1 MEYQLTL
8 NWPDFLERHWQ
19 KRPVVL
25 KRGFNNFIDPISPDE
40 LAGLA
45 MESEVDSRL
54 VSHQDGKWQVSHG
67 PFESYDHLGE
77 TNWSLLVQAVNH
89 WHEPTAALMRPFREL
104 PDWRI
109 DDLMISFS
117 VPGGGVGPHLDQ
129 YDVFII
135 QGTGRRRWRVGEK
148 LQMKQHCPHPDL
160 LQVDPFE
167 AIIDEELEP
176 GDILYIPPGFPHEG
190 YALEN
195 AMNYSVGFRAPN
207 TRELIS
213 GFADYVLQREL
224 GGNYYSDPD
233 VPPRAHPADV
243 LPQEMDKLREMML
256 ELINQPEH
264 FKQWF
269 GEFISQ
275 SRHELDIAPPEPPYQ
290 PDEIYDALKQGDVL
304 VRLGGLRVLRIGDD
318 VYANGEKIDSPH
330 RPALDALASNIALT
344 AENFG
349 DALEDPSFLAMLAA
363 LDYKLRKQM
372 QNELKAL
379 QRKLGITFVF
389 VTHDQ
394 EEALTM
400 SDRIVVMRDGR
411 IEQDGTPREIYEE
424 PKNLFVA
431 GFIGEINMFNAT
443 VIERLDEQ
451 RVRANVEGRECNIYV
466 NFAVE
471 PGQKLHVL
479 LRPEDLRVEEI
490 NDDNHAEGL
499 IGYVRERNY
508 KGMTLESVVELENG
522 KMVMVSEFF
531 NEDDPDFDHSLD
543 QKMAINWV
551 ESWEVVLADEEHK

>member
-67 PFESYDHLGE
+67 
-77 TNWSLLVQAVNH
+77 
-89 WHEPTAALMRPFREL
+89 
-104 PDWRI
+104 
-109 DDLMISFS
+109 
-117 VPGGGVGPHLDQ
+117 
-129 YDVFII
+129 
-135 QGTGRRRWRVGEK
+135 
-148 LQMKQHCPHPDL
+148 
-160 LQVDPFE
+160 PFE

-363 LDYKLRKQM
+363 LVNSGYW
-372 QNELKAL
+372 
-379 QRKLGITFVF
+379 FF
-389 VTHDQ
+389 
-394 EEALTM
+394 
-400 SDRIVVMRDGR
+400 
-411 IEQDGTPREIYEE
+411 
-424 PKNLFVA
+424 
-431 GFIGEINMFNAT
+431 
-443 VIERLDEQ
+443 
-451 RVRANVEGRECNIYV
+451 EG
-466 NFAVE
+466 
-471 PGQKLHVL
+471 
-479 LRPEDLRVEEI
+479 
-490 NDDNHAEGL
+490 
-499 IGYVRERNY
+499 
-508 KGMTLESVVELENG
+508 
-522 KMVMVSEFF
+522 
-531 NEDDPDFDHSLD
+531 
-543 QKMAINWV
+543 
-551 ESWEVVLADEEHK
+551 